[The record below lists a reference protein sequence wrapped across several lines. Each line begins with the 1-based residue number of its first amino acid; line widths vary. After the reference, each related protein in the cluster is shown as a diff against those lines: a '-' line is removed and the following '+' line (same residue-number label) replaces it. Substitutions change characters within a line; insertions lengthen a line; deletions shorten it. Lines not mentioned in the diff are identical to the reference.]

1 MSTNVNR
8 SHMSKE
14 LHGRLIAVKPSPYY
28 LATRDTVAKTPSCQR
43 LAHHIVESL
52 SHCCF
57 EEFGAHLLP
66 YHQEDLV

>member
-28 LATRDTVAKTPSCQR
+28 LATRDTVAKTPSD
-43 LAHHIVESL
+43 HIVESL